1 MVDYR
6 EPEKTIDYNIS
17 ESDRFRLDDFELYN
31 LAGELRGKV
40 YIIIN
45 QLHLKE
51 RFVLENQ
58 RRDAFLSVTNNIA
71 KAHGTSKNQ
80 SNFLKNKLNGIIL
93 VINFH
98 PSSQGTRYP

>member
-31 LAGELRGKV
+31 LARELREKV

-51 RFVLENQ
+51 RFVLEN
-58 RRDAFLSVTNNIA
+58 
-71 KAHGTSKNQ
+71 
-80 SNFLKNKLNGIIL
+80 
-93 VINFH
+93 
-98 PSSQGTRYP
+98 

>member
-31 LAGELRGKV
+31 LARELREKV

-71 KAHGTSKNQ
+71 KAHGRWHYKESIQFSK
-80 SNFLKNKLNGIIL
+80 K
-93 VINFH
+93 
-98 PSSQGTRYP
+98 

>member
-31 LAGELRGKV
+31 LARELREKV

-58 RRDAFLSVTNNIA
+58 RRDAISSVTNNIV
-71 KAHGTSKNQ
+71 KAHGRWHYKESIQFSK
-80 SNFLKNKLNGIIL
+80 K
-93 VINFH
+93 
-98 PSSQGTRYP
+98 

>member
-6 EPEKTIDYNIS
+6 EPEKTIEYNMS
-17 ESDRFRLDDFELYN
+17 ESDRFRLDDFELYK
-31 LAGELRGKV
+31 LARELREKV

-45 QLHLKE
+45 QIHLKE
-51 RFVLENQ
+51 RFVPENQ
-58 RRDAFLSVTNNIA
+58 GRDAISSVTNNNA
-71 KAHGTSKNQ
+71 KAHGIIKNQ
-80 SNFLKNKLNGIIL
+80 SNFLKNKLNRIIL